1 MIFVRLSLSRTEM
14 AAYAF
19 GFVGYLIA
27 LVVAAI
33 LFTFVYY
40 NYFDRELTTDI
51 IASYDQLVR

>member
-1 MIFVRLSLSRTEM
+1 M

-27 LVVAAI
+27 LVVAAM